1 MKKRLQAIAVPA
13 LCVLLFLS
21 AASCSA
27 PRSPQ
32 KLDVGETKLIAWDAL
47 QPDFPGSP
55 DYEADVSKIIEEF
68 SRETGVAVELKWAER
83 SEALAVLV
91 GTADADTR
99 PHLMF
104 SSEWPVIAD
113 VVADISG
120 ELERDTFID
129 PAITYWSRD
138 EQVFGIPAYI
148 QWIGTAART
157 LPVGDGTTAYW
168 VDSPA
173 FLRAAL
179 DRGEA
184 GWNEETL
191 LEYAQW
197 VKGKYG
203 RFRDDPLLAWQQGAV
218 DALYPVTPYLF
229 KWLKTSAQGTE
240 AEISVVPASSPF
252 GSDSFYYT
260 VPAYLVL
267 AENAPEKAAA
277 VELGKRLSANLGRWA
292 ARTLGCVPASVI
304 DVPIFNLDSGFE
316 YEERQ
321 VIWESVSPGL
331 LTAPDAQDF
340 IRTSSIAGVLLPT
353 LEDFLRGEVSSES
366 LEESIRSACLRHTRP

>member
-1 MKKRLQAIAVPA
+1 
-13 LCVLLFLS
+13 
-21 AASCSA
+21 
-27 PRSPQ
+27 
-32 KLDVGETKLIAWDAL
+32 
-47 QPDFPGSP
+47 
-55 DYEADVSKIIEEF
+55 
-68 SRETGVAVELKWAER
+68 
-83 SEALAVLV
+83 
-91 GTADADTR
+91 
-99 PHLMF
+99 MF
-104 SSEWPVIAD
+104 SSEWPVIVD

-277 VELGKRLSANLGRWA
+277 VEPASAFRPTWAVGSKDTRMRTGKRYRRAHLQSGQRLRIRGTPGYLGIGEPRS
-292 ARTLGCVPASVI
+292 P
-304 DVPIFNLDSGFE
+304 D
-316 YEERQ
+316 
-321 VIWESVSPGL
+321 SPGCPRL
-331 LTAPDAQDF
+331 HPDVIHSRRPSTDT
-340 IRTSSIAGVLLPT
+340 RRLPA
-353 LEDFLRGEVSSES
+353 R
-366 LEESIRSACLRHTRP
+366 